1 VKEEAKG
8 QVRSCMYSFQE
19 KIIIGGDSYS
29 GTESIQIG
37 FFQLSCVQV
46 QYVRVSSYMELS
58 TSGVKVAYYL
68 SKMLDV

>member
-29 GTESIQIG
+29 GTERVFKSVSFSFLACKCSTYVCRHIWN
-37 FFQLSCVQV
+37 FQLL
-46 QYVRVSSYMELS
+46 E
-58 TSGVKVAYYL
+58 
-68 SKMLDV
+68 